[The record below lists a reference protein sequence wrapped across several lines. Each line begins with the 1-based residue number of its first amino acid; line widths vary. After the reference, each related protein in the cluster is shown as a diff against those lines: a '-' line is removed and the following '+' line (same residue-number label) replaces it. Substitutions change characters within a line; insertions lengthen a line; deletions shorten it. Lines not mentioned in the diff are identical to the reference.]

1 MTFPSKKVDGLKN
14 QCGDQAIEKALGE
27 HGLWNRTMEA
37 QKFTVFGL
45 MDDPFDSPG
54 NKVMTFTLPIRD
66 ISNPAI
72 TRAMIGIQYQI
83 ADL

>member
-1 MTFPSKKVDGLKN
+1 
-14 QCGDQAIEKALGE
+14 
-27 HGLWNRTMEA
+27 MEA

>member
-45 MDDPFDSPG
+45 TDDPFNSPG

-66 ISNPAI
+66 SSNPVI
-72 TRAMIGIQYQI
+72 TRAMIGIQYEI
-83 ADL
+83 TDL